1 MIVFS
6 DNKKLLY
13 FNLAKWR
20 CLKFNANLSA
30 HVWQLEKSPGFFP
43 FDKRAHFKRRLLGTR
58 RNNEGQMKFNTL
70 LASCA
75 HNCKLRKQKFPHA
88 VNGGKAKQGVF
99 RLTLRYISLYW
110 TSFRPNFNFRQT
122 KVVYILSRT
131 FSTSNKCNRKW
142 HSKFHDL
149 GQPVRKTKFQWDIF
163 VIKARKYNYD
173 QPL

>member
-1 MIVFS
+1 
-6 DNKKLLY
+6 
-13 FNLAKWR
+13 
-20 CLKFNANLSA
+20 
-30 HVWQLEKSPGFFP
+30 
-43 FDKRAHFKRRLLGTR
+43 
-58 RNNEGQMKFNTL
+58 
-70 LASCA
+70 
-75 HNCKLRKQKFPHA
+75 LRKQKFPHA
-88 VNGGKAKQGVF
+88 VNGAKAKQGVF
-99 RLTLRYISLYW
+99 RLTLRHISLYW
-110 TSFRPNFNFRQT
+110 VSFRPNFNFRQT